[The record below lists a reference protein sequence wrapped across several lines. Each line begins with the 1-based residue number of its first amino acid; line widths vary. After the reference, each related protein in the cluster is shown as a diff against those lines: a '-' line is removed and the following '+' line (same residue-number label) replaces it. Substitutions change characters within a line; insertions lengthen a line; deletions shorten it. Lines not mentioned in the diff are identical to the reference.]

1 MLNDFFNIKW
11 TEDGLLAIDQTLLP
25 VETKY
30 MTLTTDKEVFNA
42 IKSLAIRG
50 AGVLSNAAAYGVYLG
65 VWKKEYSSDGQV
77 AEDICAIAKFMKTCR
92 PTAISLSV
100 VMDQIILLAR
110 KNEEAPVA
118 SQKLALLEECHRLV
132 KESADIDNRTGENAL
147 LLFKDGDT
155 VITHCNT
162 GIYAS
167 VGLGSAVAPIY
178 LGKQRGINIK
188 VYADETRPVL
198 QGSRLTAHELQKY
211 GVDVTVICDNMAG
224 FLMQQGK
231 IDAVIVGCDR
241 IAANG
246 DVVNKI
252 GTYSLAVLAKHHGIP
267 FYVAGAFEDID
278 FTVANGSDIPIEER
292 AAEEV
297 TEGFGKRTA
306 PYGIKVYNPAFDVT
320 PWELVTALV
329 LDTGIVYPPFEQ
341 KLQIVKELGGNK

>member
-1 MLNDFFNIKW
+1 MNDFYNIKW
-11 TEDGLLAIDQTLLP
+11 TDKGLMAIDQRLLP
-25 VETKY
+25 IETKY
-30 MTLTTDKEVFNA
+30 MLLTTDKEVFDA
-42 IKSLAIRG
+42 IKCLAIRG

-65 VWKKEYSSDGQV
+65 IWKKEYSDDDQV
-77 AEDICAIAKFMKTCR
+77 AEDICAVAEYMKTCR

-100 VMDQIILLAR
+100 LMDQIIMLAR
-110 KNEEAPVA
+110 KNEEAPA
-118 SQKLALLEECHRLV
+118 ESQKLSLLEECHRLV
-132 KESADIDNRTGENAL
+132 KESLEIDSRAGENAL
-147 LLFKDGDT
+147 SLFKDGDT

-167 VGLGSAVAPIY
+167 VGFGSALAPIY

-188 VYADETRPVL
+188 VYADETRPIL
-198 QGSRLTAHELQKY
+198 QGSRLTAHELQQF

-224 FLMQQGK
+224 YLMQQKK

-246 DVVNKI
+246 DVINKI

-267 FYVAGAFEDID
+267 FYVVGAFEDVD
-278 FTVANGSDIPIEER
+278 FTTANGSDIPIEER
-292 AAEEV
+292 PAEEV

-306 PYGIKVYNPAFDVT
+306 PYGVKVYNPAFDAT

-329 LDTGIVYPPFEQ
+329 LDTGTLYPPYKE
-341 KLQIVKELGGNK
+341 KLLLVKALEDLE